1 MKVEFRES
9 FFYEAWIVVSNFGS
23 QNSYRIYIKVLDPG
37 RPEIAGK
44 QTGRPANL
52 FANKHLR
59 DDPAA
64 VLRKRTFKSASEY
77 EKWDALETLGVR
89 LNPNLEPV
97 GPPSTNTAID
107 FEKIDKKLAAY
118 LVAKALFEG
127 MMAGKF
133 GDYKNKEES
142 QYCNHFEIDFNGIP
156 CVISAGKQAGVAS
169 KMQIGAKRISKL
181 NSQNQVSFDVNHCA
195 GAVSASATS
204 KP

>member
-9 FFYEAWIVVSNFGS
+9 FFYEAWIVASDFGT
-23 QNSYRIYIKVLDPG
+23 QHSYRIYIKVLDPG
-37 RPEIAGK
+37 RPEIPGK

-59 DDPAA
+59 DDAVA
-64 VLRKRTFKSASEY
+64 VLRKRTFKGASDY

-97 GPPSTNTAID
+97 KPPSTNTAID

-133 GDYKNKEES
+133 GDYKSKAES
-142 QYCNHFEIDFNGIP
+142 QYFNHFEIDFDGIP
-156 CVISAGKQAGVAS
+156 CVVSAGNQAGVGS
-169 KMQIGAKRISKL
+169 KMQVGAKRISKL
-181 NSQNQVSFDVNHCA
+181 NPQNQVSFDVNHCA
-195 GAVSASATS
+195 GAVSAPAGL